1 MWCSKFPR
9 FRYFRDYQSKIKKI
23 AKNYANT
30 VYVKPI
36 KSKFF
41 YKEYVDDDEKN
52 IEKSQS
58 FLKRHLPSCDIH
70 YDEKEYIAFNNAII
84 KNITESYLATQSLNN
99 INRKLYYLSKNMEL
113 YFPEVIEAKNTIVG
127 MLENILMAEKSQI
140 SKIPSPNQTIKNIFS
155 YVNERYPSDFYYADK
170 SEIKSS
176 FDKIRA
182 KRD

>member
-1 MWCSKFPR
+1 
-9 FRYFRDYQSKIKKI
+9 
-23 AKNYANT
+23 
-30 VYVKPI
+30 
-36 KSKFF
+36 
-41 YKEYVDDDEKN
+41 
-52 IEKSQS
+52 
-58 FLKRHLPSCDIH
+58 
-70 YDEKEYIAFNNAII
+70 
-84 KNITESYLATQSLNN
+84 
-99 INRKLYYLSKNMEL
+99 MEL

-155 YVNERYPSDFYYADK
+155 YVIERYPSDFYYADK